1 MRSMIDGVLEGFAFG
16 AIIILPLIPIM
27 LLYDYFLR
35 KCGSR
40 GKAILC
46 MVLVFYGVGFIGAL
60 VDVIITNCR

>member
-1 MRSMIDGVLEGFAFG
+1 MRSMIDDILEGFALG
-16 AIIILPLIPIM
+16 AIIALPLIPIM

-46 MVLVFYGVGFIGAL
+46 MVLVFYGVGFIGTL
-60 VDVIITNCR
+60 VDMIMA

>member
-1 MRSMIDGVLEGFAFG
+1 MRSLIDDVLEGFAFG

-46 MVLVFYGVGFIGAL
+46 VILVFYGVGFIGTL
-60 VDVIITNCR
+60 VDTVMA

>member
-1 MRSMIDGVLEGFAFG
+1 MRSMIDEALEGFALG

-40 GKAILC
+40 SKAILC
-46 MVLVFYGVGFIGAL
+46 MVLVFYGVGFIGTL
-60 VDVIITNCR
+60 VDAVMA

>member
-1 MRSMIDGVLEGFAFG
+1 MRSMIDDILESFAIG
-16 AIIILPLIPIM
+16 AIIALPLIPIM

-46 MVLVFYGVGFIGAL
+46 MVLVFYGVGFVGTL
-60 VDVIITNCR
+60 VDVIMA

>member
-1 MRSMIDGVLEGFAFG
+1 MRSMIDDVLEGFALS

-46 MVLVFYGVGFIGAL
+46 MVLVFYGVGFIGTL
-60 VDVIITNCR
+60 VDAVMA

>member
-1 MRSMIDGVLEGFAFG
+1 MRSMIDGVLEGFALS

-40 GKAILC
+40 GKAMLC
-46 MVLVFYGVGFIGAL
+46 MVLVFCGVGFIGTL
-60 VDVIITNCR
+60 VDAVMA

>member
-1 MRSMIDGVLEGFAFG
+1 MRSMIDEVLEGFALG

-40 GKAILC
+40 GKAMLC
-46 MVLVFYGVGFIGAL
+46 VILVFYGVGFVGAL
-60 VDVIITNCR
+60 VDTVMA

>member
-1 MRSMIDGVLEGFAFG
+1 MRSMIDDILEGFAIG
-16 AIIILPLIPIM
+16 AIIMLPLIPIM

-46 MVLVFYGVGFIGAL
+46 MVLVFYGVGFVGTL
-60 VDVIITNCR
+60 VDVIMA

>member
-1 MRSMIDGVLEGFAFG
+1 MRSMIDDVLEGFAFG

-46 MVLVFYGVGFIGAL
+46 VILVFYGVGFIGAL
-60 VDVIITNCR
+60 VDVIVN

>member
-1 MRSMIDGVLEGFAFG
+1 MRSMIDDILEGFAIG
-16 AIIILPLIPIM
+16 AIIMLPLIPIM

-46 MVLVFYGVGFIGAL
+46 MVLVFYGVGFVGTL
-60 VDVIITNCR
+60 VDAIMA

>member
-1 MRSMIDGVLEGFAFG
+1 MRSMIDDILESFAIG
-16 AIIILPLIPIM
+16 AIIALPLIPIM

-46 MVLVFYGVGFIGAL
+46 MVLVFYGVGFIGTL
-60 VDVIITNCR
+60 VDMIMA

>member
-1 MRSMIDGVLEGFAFG
+1 MRSMIDDMLEGFALG
-16 AIIILPLIPIM
+16 AIIALPLIPIM

-46 MVLVFYGVGFIGAL
+46 MVLVFYGVGFVGTL
-60 VDVIITNCR
+60 VDVIMA

>member
-1 MRSMIDGVLEGFAFG
+1 MRSMINDVLEGFALG

-46 MVLVFYGVGFIGAL
+46 MVLVFYGVGFIGTL
-60 VDVIITNCR
+60 VDVIMT

>member
-1 MRSMIDGVLEGFAFG
+1 MRSMIDDVLEGFAIG
-16 AIIILPLIPIM
+16 AIIMLPLIPIM

-46 MVLVFYGVGFIGAL
+46 MILVFYGVGFVGTL
-60 VDVIITNCR
+60 VDVIMA

>member
-1 MRSMIDGVLEGFAFG
+1 MRSMIDDVLEGFAIG
-16 AIIILPLIPIM
+16 AIIMLPLIPIM

-46 MVLVFYGVGFIGAL
+46 MVLVFYGVGFIGTL
-60 VDVIITNCR
+60 VNVIMA

>member
-1 MRSMIDGVLEGFAFG
+1 MRSMIDDVLEGFALS

-35 KCGSR
+35 KHGSR

-60 VDVIITNCR
+60 VDAIMA

>member
-1 MRSMIDGVLEGFAFG
+1 MRSMIDDVLEGFAFG

-46 MVLVFYGVGFIGAL
+46 MAL
-60 VDVIITNCR
+60 VSCGVSFVGTLVDIIIA